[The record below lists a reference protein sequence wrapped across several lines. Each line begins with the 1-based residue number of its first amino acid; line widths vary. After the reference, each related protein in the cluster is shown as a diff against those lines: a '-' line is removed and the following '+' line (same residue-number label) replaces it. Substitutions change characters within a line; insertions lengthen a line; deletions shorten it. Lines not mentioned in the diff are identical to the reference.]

1 MTITIINY
9 KLLPFCLCKS
19 DPSIDTTTMS
29 NVATKVAVIGGG
41 ISGAVCAST
50 LAKNGISVTLFE
62 SARGPG
68 GRMSQRR
75 EISEDGKE
83 LLFDHGAPFFSAS
96 NSDVLRL
103 VHEWESKGLVE
114 EWKENFGSFDCISKK
129 FLDIEQEAPNKK
141 YVGIPGMNSI
151 CKALCNETGVESK
164 FGVGIGRLECLDDE
178 KWSLTGLDGQ
188 NLGRFSGVVVSDK
201 SIASPRFTDVTGRP
215 PPLDLSLTP
224 ELALKLQ
231 DIPVS
236 PCFALMLAFSEPLSS
251 ISVKGFSFK
260 NSEIVSWSHCDSSK
274 PGRST
279 ARHASLERWVL
290 HSTANYARG
299 VIAQTG
305 LQKPSSATLT
315 KVAEELFQE
324 FQSIGLNIPRP
335 FFMKAHRWG
344 SAFPTASIA
353 REQKCLWDRKK
364 RLAICGD
371 FCVSPNVEGAI
382 LSGLAAASK
391 LTEMLSCL

>member
-1 MTITIINY
+1 MTITTINY

-29 NVATKVAVIGGG
+29 NVATKVAVVGGG

-164 FGVGIGRLECLDDE
+164 FGVSIGRLECLDDE

-201 SIASPRFTDVTGRP
+201 GIASPRFTDVTGRP

-251 ISVKGFSFK
+251 VSHRSFIS
-260 NSEIVSWSHCDSSK
+260 
-274 PGRST
+274 
-279 ARHASLERWVL
+279 
-290 HSTANYARG
+290 
-299 VIAQTG
+299 
-305 LQKPSSATLT
+305 
-315 KVAEELFQE
+315 
-324 FQSIGLNIPRP
+324 
-335 FFMKAHRWG
+335 
-344 SAFPTASIA
+344 
-353 REQKCLWDRKK
+353 
-364 RLAICGD
+364 
-371 FCVSPNVEGAI
+371 
-382 LSGLAAASK
+382 
-391 LTEMLSCL
+391 